1 MNIRVYVVCVYVR
14 EREKQTEKERND
26 RDRDRRRDKY
36 TDKLTAISL
45 IKEPNNCENDI
56 NHIYETH
63 VV

>member
-1 MNIRVYVVCVYVR
+1 MYVR

-63 VV
+63 IV